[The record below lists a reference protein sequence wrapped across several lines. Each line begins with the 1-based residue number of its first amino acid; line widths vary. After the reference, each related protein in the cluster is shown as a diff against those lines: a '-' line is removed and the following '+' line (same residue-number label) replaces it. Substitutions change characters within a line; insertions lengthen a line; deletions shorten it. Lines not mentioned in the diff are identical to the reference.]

1 MKKSNIRIHTERT
14 SAKTVLS
21 EAVQAEKNRIG
32 YALKLGEKKISY
44 FEKKYKV
51 SSEVFLRDWSAENL
65 EGKDLEYIEWAGEA
79 KLYSRLHER
88 LAILKGIE
96 YVDY

>member
-1 MKKSNIRIHTERT
+1 MAGIKIHTEDA

-32 YALKLGEKKISY
+32 YALQLGEKKIQF
-44 FEKKYKV
+44 FERKYKV
-51 SSEVFLRDWSAENL
+51 SSREFLRDWTAENL

-79 KLYSRLHER
+79 KLHSRLRER
-88 LAILKGIE
+88 LTILKGIE
-96 YVDY
+96 YVD

>member
-1 MKKSNIRIHTERT
+1 MMADIKIHTEDI

-32 YALKLGEKKISY
+32 YALQLGEKKINF
-44 FEKKYKV
+44 FERKYKV
-51 SSEVFLRDWSAENL
+51 SSREFLRDWTAENL
-65 EGKDLEYIEWAGEA
+65 KGKDIEYIEWAGEA
-79 KLYSRLHER
+79 KLHSRLRER

-96 YVDY
+96 YVD

>member
-1 MKKSNIRIHTERT
+1 MADIKIHAEHA

-32 YALKLGEKKISY
+32 YALQLGGKKIKS
-44 FEKKYKV
+44 FEEKYKV
-51 SSEVFLRDWSAENL
+51 SSEEFLRDWTAEKL

-79 KLYSRLHER
+79 KLHSRMLER

-96 YVDY
+96 YVD

>member
-1 MKKSNIRIHTERT
+1 MADIKIHIEDI

-21 EAVQAEKNRIG
+21 ETVQAEKNRIG
-32 YALKLGEKKISY
+32 YALQLGAERIKF

-51 SSEVFLRDWSAENL
+51 SSREFLRDWTAENL
-65 EGKDLEYIEWAGEA
+65 QGKDIEYIEWAGEA
-79 KLYSRLHER
+79 KLHSRLRER

-96 YVDY
+96 YVD

>member
-1 MKKSNIRIHTERT
+1 MADIRIHTEDT
-14 SAKTVLS
+14 SAKSVLS

-32 YALKLGEKKISY
+32 YALQLGMKKTGF

-51 SSEVFLRDWSAENL
+51 SSEVFLRDWTAEDL
-65 EGKDLEYIEWAGEA
+65 EGKDLEFVEWAGEA
-79 KLYSRLHER
+79 KLQSRLRER

-96 YVDY
+96 YVD

>member
-1 MKKSNIRIHTERT
+1 MADIKIHTDYT

-32 YALKLGEKKISY
+32 YALLLGKKKIEF

-51 SSEVFLRDWSAENL
+51 SSEVFLRNWTAENL
-65 EGKDLEYIEWAGEA
+65 EGKDIEYVEWAGET
-79 KLYSRLHER
+79 KLHSRLHER
-88 LAILKGIE
+88 LAILQGIE
-96 YVDY
+96 YVD

>member
-1 MKKSNIRIHTERT
+1 MADIKIHTDQI

-32 YALKLGEKKISY
+32 YALQLGEKKIGF
-44 FEKKYKV
+44 FEKKYNV
-51 SSEVFLRDWSAENL
+51 SSEVFLRDWAAENL
-65 EGKDLEYIEWAGEA
+65 EGKDVEYVEWAGEA
-79 KLYSRLHER
+79 KLHSRLRER

-96 YVDY
+96 YVD

>member
-1 MKKSNIRIHTERT
+1 MADIRIHTEHA

-32 YALKLGEKKISY
+32 YALQLGERKIEF

-51 SSEVFLRDWSAENL
+51 SSQVFLRDWTAENL
-65 EGKDLEYIEWAGEA
+65 EGKDIEYIEWAGEA
-79 KLYSRLHER
+79 KLHARLRER
-88 LAILKGIE
+88 LTILKGIE
-96 YVDY
+96 YVD